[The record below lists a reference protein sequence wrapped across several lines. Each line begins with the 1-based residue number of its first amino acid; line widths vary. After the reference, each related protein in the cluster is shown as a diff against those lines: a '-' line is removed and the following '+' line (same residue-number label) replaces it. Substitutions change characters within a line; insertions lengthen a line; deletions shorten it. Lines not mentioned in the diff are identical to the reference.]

1 MTRYVQTVCL
11 AQVTAASEQQPYV
24 RLAWFGSR
32 DRQGHVAGAG
42 GPAGGRRGR
51 DTDQL
56 STKKLMGQ
64 GQRPAGMPAGWS
76 RSGWRGRA
84 VSPGSRPP
92 ALSQGVK
99 VCAGTPRGPCGA
111 WRLSELSVESLLAA
125 RHTSFKL

>member
-42 GPAGGRRGR
+42 GPARGRRDG

-56 STKKLMGQ
+56 SIKKLMGQ
-64 GQRPAGMPAGWS
+64 GQRPAGVPAGWS
-76 RSGWRGRA
+76 RSGWRA
-84 VSPGSRPP
+84 VQCPLGLAPCTQR
-92 ALSQGVK
+92 GGEI
-99 VCAGTPRGPCGA
+99 CTGTPRGPCGA
-111 WRLSELSVESLLAA
+111 WRLSELSVESL
-125 RHTSFKL
+125 